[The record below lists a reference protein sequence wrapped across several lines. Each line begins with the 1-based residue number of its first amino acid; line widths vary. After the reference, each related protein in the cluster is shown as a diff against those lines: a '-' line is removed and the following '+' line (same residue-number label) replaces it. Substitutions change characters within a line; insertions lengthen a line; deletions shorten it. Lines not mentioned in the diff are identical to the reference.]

1 MDPGARRKS
10 RSVALFLSLSVW
22 IYSQALGGEP
32 LSVQETTPAARPCC
46 LAPLPSPGPSGC
58 RHPLGGHGSP
68 KTTRPEAREGCAGG
82 RGKRCVS

>member
-32 LSVQETTPAARPCC
+32 LSMQETTPAARPRCP
-46 LAPLPSPGPSGC
+46 APAHQAADTPSEDAAPPKPPALRPGRVVLVG
-58 RHPLGGHGSP
+58 
-68 KTTRPEAREGCAGG
+68 EANAA
-82 RGKRCVS
+82 